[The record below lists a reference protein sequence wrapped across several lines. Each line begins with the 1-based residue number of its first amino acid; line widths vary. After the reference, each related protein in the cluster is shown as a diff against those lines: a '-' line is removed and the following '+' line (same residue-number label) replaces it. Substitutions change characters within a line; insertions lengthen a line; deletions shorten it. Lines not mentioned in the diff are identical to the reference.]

1 MKHKIKRIYN
11 SNIKFIKNHNSF
23 YFFTALLFFIFFY
36 IGYFFPGFMQSYQQ
50 SLMSTRANGF
60 LNTFIYIFGNN
71 SLIAFIAIF
80 TGFLFGVVPF
90 LLTIF
95 NAYMIGAIFSKVAL
109 KLTLYEMI
117 IRSLPHSLFELP
129 MIIISLGTGLVYYR
143 VMFDIKSKTKLKK
156 KLKEIF
162 RQYLDLFFIT
172 ILPLLIIAAF
182 VESLLISN
190 ISLIVSFFVKPKI
203 KSVVISIFLAFMFY
217 SLIKS
222 MIVYLKNREL
232 KFLLF
237 VIMFFSIAVQLW
249 SFNYGKIFKMFLEKY
264 SIVTQL
270 LPLSIFFIYLYLE
283 HLKYKES
290 QDKKMIKEAFKYY
303 LSPAVIEELIKN
315 PEKLKLGGEKKEL
328 TVFFSDIRGFT
339 TLSEKLKPEE
349 LVRLLNFY
357 LTEMTKIIMDNRGL
371 VDKYIGDAIMA
382 FWGAP
387 IYDPNHA
394 NYACKTALLLVQK
407 LQKVNKK
414 LKKMGLPEIRVGAG
428 LNTGYMVVGNIGSN
442 QRFDYTVMGDAVNLG
457 SRLEGLTKQY
467 GVSVIVS
474 EFTYRYVKNDF
485 VFRKLDFVRVKGKN
499 EPITIYEL
507 VGFKNEVSSSRINKI
522 KEFEKAL
529 NLYKEGMFD
538 KAKAL
543 FIKIGDNPSK
553 AFLNRCDELIAS
565 KPKDWQGIYT
575 MKTK

>member
-1 MKHKIKRIYN
+1 
-11 SNIKFIKNHNSF
+11 
-23 YFFTALLFFIFFY
+23 
-36 IGYFFPGFMQSYQQ
+36 
-50 SLMSTRANGF
+50 
-60 LNTFIYIFGNN
+60 
-71 SLIAFIAIF
+71 
-80 TGFLFGVVPF
+80 
-90 LLTIF
+90 
-95 NAYMIGAIFSKVAL
+95 
-109 KLTLYEMI
+109 
-117 IRSLPHSLFELP
+117 
-129 MIIISLGTGLVYYR
+129 
-143 VMFDIKSKTKLKK
+143 
-156 KLKEIF
+156 
-162 RQYLDLFFIT
+162 
-172 ILPLLIIAAF
+172 
-182 VESLLISN
+182 
-190 ISLIVSFFVKPKI
+190 
-203 KSVVISIFLAFMFY
+203 
-217 SLIKS
+217 
-222 MIVYLKNREL
+222 
-232 KFLLF
+232 
-237 VIMFFSIAVQLW
+237 
-249 SFNYGKIFKMFLEKY
+249 
-264 SIVTQL
+264 
-270 LPLSIFFIYLYLE
+270 
-283 HLKYKES
+283 
-290 QDKKMIKEAFKYY
+290 
-303 LSPAVIEELIKN
+303 
-315 PEKLKLGGEKKEL
+315 
-328 TVFFSDIRGFT
+328 
-339 TLSEKLKPEE
+339 
-349 LVRLLNFY
+349 
-357 LTEMTKIIMDNRGL
+357 
-371 VDKYIGDAIMA
+371 MA

-553 AFLNRCDELIAS
+553 VFLNRCDELIAS